1 MMTQLNMVSLLLML
15 IGGLLFLIS
24 RFGKSEIDSN
34 GFLHESLF
42 FYPLWLFVYIHWNI
56 TIFHSFC

>member
-1 MMTQLNMVSLLLML
+1 MVSLLLML